1 MYSLPLFQQQPLP
14 HRSPSVLSY
23 LCLRSWTLHTVRLP
37 DLPVPVPLPLS
48 YSLSSAISSPEP
60 YNTYTLPLRIPA
72 RTRDDNK
79 GTEFQKGSPWKS
91 RSPES
96 PAKHRL
102 PDLLFHFCPCA
113 VFSQKMKSDS
123 QQNRWDATYH
133 ADLRCTDPAHNR
145 PPGPQS
151 LYKYTL
157 SILCGFRFH
166 RSHGILPLP
175 ALPVHS
181 LSVRYAPA
189 MHVQM
194 HPWERLRSPVHHIQ

>member
-1 MYSLPLFQQQPLP
+1 MYYTMVYSEYHILFA
-14 HRSPSVLSY
+14 LS
-23 LCLRSWTLHTVRLP
+23 H
-37 DLPVPVPLPLS
+37 
-48 YSLSSAISSPEP
+48 SLSSRPYLNSKLTCNYDNINLVNWQDIFVNFTHFLLDFFLFFAYYVLFFTLSS
-60 YNTYTLPLRIPA
+60 I
-72 RTRDDNK
+72 
-79 GTEFQKGSPWKS
+79 
-91 RSPES
+91 
-96 PAKHRL
+96 
-102 PDLLFHFCPCA
+102 
-113 VFSQKMKSDS
+113 FSQYSSSSSTFSSSLSTYLRKTEP
-123 QQNRWDATYH
+123 NRWDATYH